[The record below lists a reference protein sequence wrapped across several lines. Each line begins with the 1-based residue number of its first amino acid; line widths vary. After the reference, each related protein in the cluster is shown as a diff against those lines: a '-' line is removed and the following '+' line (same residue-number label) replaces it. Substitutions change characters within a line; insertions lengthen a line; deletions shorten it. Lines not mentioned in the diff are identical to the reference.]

1 MAIEK
6 KTLIASFVIVLMMV
20 MMIVTEV
27 EARNHVTIKPPPK

>member
-6 KTLIASFVIVLMMV
+6 KTLIASFITVMMMV
-20 MMIVTEV
+20 MMIVNQV